1 MHRYIYMNNVM
12 YIVYYIYLLCILH
25 KHYIYY
31 ICYVHMFR
39 LLYIIL
45 CTALDSTPRLAL
57 ATDFALYAKI
67 RCTRN
72 LNKRGVV
79 CTCYL
84 LYTNICTWIM
94 WCILSPGKGYHGKY
108 ACKMVPRERRQRKY
122 AYKII
127 PSERQNSPQ
136 WKETA

>member
-1 MHRYIYMNNVM
+1 M

-45 CTALDSTPRLAL
+45 CTSLDSTPRLAL

-84 LYTNICTWIM
+84 LYTNICT
-94 WCILSPGKGYHGKY
+94 
-108 ACKMVPRERRQRKY
+108 
-122 AYKII
+122 
-127 PSERQNSPQ
+127 
-136 WKETA
+136 